1 MYSNR
6 TIKIERKSRKQ
17 IKEIIKQHNLTY
29 IKTNNKQNY
38 KFYIFV

>member
-17 IKEIIKQHNLTY
+17 IKEIMKQHNLTEFNR
-29 IKTNNKQNY
+29 I
-38 KFYIFV
+38 